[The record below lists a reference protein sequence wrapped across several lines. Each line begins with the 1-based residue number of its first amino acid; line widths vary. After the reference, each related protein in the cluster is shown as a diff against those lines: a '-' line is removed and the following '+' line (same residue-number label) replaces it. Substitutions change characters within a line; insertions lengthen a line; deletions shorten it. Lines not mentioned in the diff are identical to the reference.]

1 MYDDIKEN
9 ALVTANFLKGIANV
23 DRLIILCN
31 LVEGELCVT
40 DLMERTGIPQT
51 SMSQHLAKLKKEE
64 IVDFRRDHRTLYYF
78 IKNKAAEEI
87 IQILHKNFCT
97 SK

>member
-1 MYDDIKEN
+1 MYEETIN
-9 ALVTANFLKGIANV
+9 NSLVAANFLKGIANV

-31 LVEGELCVT
+31 LIEGELCVT
-40 DLMERTGIPQT
+40 DLVERTGIPQT

-87 IQILHKNFCT
+87 IHILHKNFCST
-97 SK
+97 K